1 MVKKNISHQYFNL
14 ILLLL
19 FFLLLIVI
27 FYFQFLKKI
36 FLKEKFNNRNKKDII
51 NNQDKNN
58 FNIPYQMGNGN
69 KKSKGK
75 ITFDQPFNE
84 PPYVFIQPMISGKDM
99 VLINTKDINTLG
111 FSYEKNK
118 MIKDP
123 SGLTGIKE
131 DDKSNF
137 QWIAFSSL

>member
-14 ILLLL
+14 ILLL
-19 FFLLLIVI
+19 FFLLLII
-27 FYFQFLKKI
+27 ISYFYFYKKI

-58 FNIPYQMGNGN
+58 FNIPYQMGSGN
-69 KKSKGK
+69 TKSEGK
-75 ITFDQPFNE
+75 IKFDIPFNE
-84 PPYVFIQPMISGKDM
+84 SPYVFIQPMISDKDM

-137 QWIAFSSL
+137 QWIAFNSL